1 MIELLSI
8 LLTIS
13 ACLNVGLWRSNKRMN
28 REIGIA
34 AGIIVKERRSRDIDV
49 KQKVVK
55 TIFHPN

>member
-13 ACLNVGLWRSNKRMN
+13 ACLNIGLWHSNKRMN

-34 AGIIVKERRSRDIDV
+34 AGIIMKERRSRDIDV